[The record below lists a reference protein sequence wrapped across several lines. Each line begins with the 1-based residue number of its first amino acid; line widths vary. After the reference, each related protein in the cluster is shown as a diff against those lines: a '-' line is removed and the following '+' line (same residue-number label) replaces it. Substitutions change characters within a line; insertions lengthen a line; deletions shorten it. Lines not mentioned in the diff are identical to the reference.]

1 MCMILQFTS
10 RNIATKKNCGSIIVI
25 FAYNFEVCVFS
36 KEKMIHI
43 LMCLK
48 WSTVIEINFY
58 YLLPKVQTKV
68 QSWTRCWQRQ
78 LYCSQTML
86 LFLVFLLI
94 RNLIPCKYFYLFSK
108 LVPRVYRKIEGR
120 TTERIW
126 KFFLFFILFVI
137 LVIDIC
143 FS

>member
-1 MCMILQFTS
+1 MILQFTS
-10 RNIATKKNCGSIIVI
+10 RNIATKKKLWQHYCYLCIQFWSLCI
-25 FAYNFEVCVFS
+25 FKRKYDSYFDVF
-36 KEKMIHI
+36 KMTMT
-43 LMCLK
+43 LDRLR
-48 WSTVIEINFY
+48 VIEINFY

-126 KFFLFFILFVI
+126 KFLLFLSDLSFW
-137 LVIDIC
+137 
-143 FS
+143 